1 MPNSGPYYLTIGDF
15 NRDGNLD
22 ILSANNGNNT
32 VGVLLGT
39 GTGTFG
45 TRLPITRSVA
55 APSSPMRQI
64 LMATIEST

>member
-1 MPNSGPYYLTIGDF
+1 MPNTGPYYLTIGDF

-22 ILSANNGNNT
+22 IISANNGNNT

-45 TRLPITRSVA
+45 TRPLLPGRRRRHLRQC
-55 APSSPMRQI
+55 RQI
-64 LMATIEST
+64 SMATIEST